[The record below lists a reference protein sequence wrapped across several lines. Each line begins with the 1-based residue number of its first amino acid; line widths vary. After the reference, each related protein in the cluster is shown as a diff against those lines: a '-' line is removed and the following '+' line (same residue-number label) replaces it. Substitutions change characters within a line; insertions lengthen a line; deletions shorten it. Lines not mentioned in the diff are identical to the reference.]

1 MKLIVGIS
9 GASGAVIAV
18 ELLKKLKALEVVETH
33 LIITEGAALTFKH
46 ETNFDLYDIK
56 KLADVVYD
64 VNEMDASIA
73 SGSFLTDG
81 MVIVPCSMKTVAGIA
96 SGYAENLLLRAA
108 DVCIKENRKLV
119 LVPREIPFSRI
130 HLRNMKELADNNV
143 VILPP
148 MLTFYNVPSNIQQ
161 QIDHI
166 VGKILMQFNLPSSL
180 PEWNKD
186 KLIDLKK

>member
-1 MKLIVGIS
+1 MRLIVGIS
-9 GASGAVIAV
+9 GASGVILAV
-18 ELLKKLKALEVVETH
+18 ELLRKLKQLETVETH

-46 ETNFDLYDIK
+46 ETNFELYDIK

-81 MVIVPCSMKTVAGIA
+81 MVILPCSMKTVAGIA

-108 DVCIKENRKLV
+108 DVCIKENRKFV
-119 LVPREIPFSRI
+119 IVPREIPFSRI
-130 HLRNMKELADNNV
+130 HLRNLKELADNG
-143 VILPP
+143 VIIMPP
-148 MLTFYNVPSNIQQ
+148 IMTFYNVPSTIQQ

-180 PEWNKD
+180 PEWNNSQK
-186 KLIDLKK
+186 

>member
-1 MKLIVGIS
+1 MRLIVGIS

-18 ELLKKLKALEVVETH
+18 ELLKKLKALEAVETH

-96 SGYAENLLLRAA
+96 SGYADNLLLRSA

-130 HLRNMKELADNNV
+130 HLRNMKELADNDV

-148 MLTFYNVPSNIQQ
+148 MLTFYNVPSTIQQ

-166 VGKILMQFNLPSSL
+166 VGKILMQFKLPSSL
-180 PEWNKD
+180 PEWRVED
-186 KLIDLKK
+186 SY

>member
-1 MKLIVGIS
+1 
-9 GASGAVIAV
+9 
-18 ELLKKLKALEVVETH
+18 
-33 LIITEGAALTFKH
+33 
-46 ETNFDLYDIK
+46 
-56 KLADVVYD
+56 
-64 VNEMDASIA
+64 MDASIA

-130 HLRNMKELADNNV
+130 HLRNMKELADNDV
-143 VILPP
+143 IILPP
-148 MLTFYNVPSNIQQ
+148 MLTFYNVPSTIQQ

-166 VGKILMQFNLPSSL
+166 VGKILMQFNLPSGL
-180 PEWNKD
+180 PEWNIQSKEA
-186 KLIDLKK
+186 IQ

>member
-1 MKLIVGIS
+1 MRLIVGIS

-18 ELLKKLKALEVVETH
+18 ELLKKLKALENVETH

-46 ETNFDLYDIK
+46 ETSFDLYDIK

-148 MLTFYNVPSNIQQ
+148 MLTFYNVPSTIQQ

-166 VGKILMQFNLPSSL
+166 VGKILMQFKLPSSL
-180 PEWNKD
+180 PEWRVED
-186 KLIDLKK
+186 SY

>member
-1 MKLIVGIS
+1 MRLIVGIS
-9 GASGAVIAV
+9 GASGVIIAV

-130 HLRNMKELADNNV
+130 HLRNMKELSDNDV

-148 MLTFYNVPSNIQQ
+148 MLTFYNVPSTIQQ

-180 PEWNKD
+180 PEWRVED
-186 KLIDLKK
+186 SY